1 MSVIKPSIPK
11 GTRDFSPEI
20 LSKRNYLKEKLI
32 RTFKTFGFQSIE
44 TPSFERSETL
54 LGKYGDE
61 GDRLIFKI
69 LNSGEKIK
77 KADIK
82 ALEDE
87 NLQRFSNSISQKALR
102 YDLTIPFARY
112 VAQNQN
118 NIQFPFKRYQIQN
131 VWRADRPQHG
141 RFQEFLQ
148 CDADVVGERSLW
160 QEVEGILL
168 YDRLFSILKLKGI
181 SIKINHRKI
190 LAGIAQLI
198 GVKSQLS
205 DFTVALDK
213 LGKIGDRAV
222 INELLQKGFEQKVID
237 KLKPFLSSKGDFK
250 SKLSKIEV
258 SLSGIEVS
266 NEGIEELKFIHHQL
280 AEKSLNAVTLDL
292 DFTLARGLNYYTGL
306 ILEVMPPSNIEIG
319 SLGGGGRYDD
329 LTDLFGLKNTSG
341 FGISFGFD
349 RIFIVLEELN
359 LFPDKLKNQ
368 SHFLFLN
375 FGEDSA
381 KLCFDKLMEIRN
393 REIPCEFYPN
403 PTKIKKQ
410 MNYANERSIPFV
422 ILIGPEEI
430 KKDVFVVKDMNSGNQ
445 SEHSISS
452 LVPTLEELFQS
463 L

>member
-1 MSVIKPSIPK
+1 MSVIKPRIPK
-11 GTRDFSPEI
+11 GTRDFSSEI

-32 RTFKTFGFQSIE
+32 RTFKIFGFQSIE

-61 GDRLIFKI
+61 GDRLIFRI

-87 NLQRFSNSISQKALR
+87 SLQRFANSISQKALR

-168 YDRLFSILKLKGI
+168 YDRLFSTLNLKGI

-213 LGKIGDRAV
+213 LGKIGHSAV
-222 INELLQKGFEQKVID
+222 IKELLEKGFEQKVID
-237 KLKPFLSSKGDFK
+237 RLKPFLSSKGDFK

-266 NEGIEELKFIHHQL
+266 NQGIEELKFIHHQL
-280 AEKSLNAVTLDL
+280 AEKSLQAVTLDL

-306 ILEVMPPSNIEIG
+306 ILEVMPPRNIEIG

-359 LFPDKLKNQ
+359 LFPDKFKNQ

-452 LVPTLEELFQS
+452 LVLTLEELCQS

>member
-32 RTFKTFGFQSIE
+32 RTFKTFGFQPIE

-87 NLQRFSNSISQKALR
+87 NLKRFSNSISQKALR

-168 YDRLFSILKLKGI
+168 YDRLFSILNLKGI

-280 AEKSLNAVTLDL
+280 AEKSLKAVTLDL

-306 ILEVMPPSNIEIG
+306 ILEVMPPSSIEIG

-452 LVPTLEELFQS
+452 LVFTLEELFQS